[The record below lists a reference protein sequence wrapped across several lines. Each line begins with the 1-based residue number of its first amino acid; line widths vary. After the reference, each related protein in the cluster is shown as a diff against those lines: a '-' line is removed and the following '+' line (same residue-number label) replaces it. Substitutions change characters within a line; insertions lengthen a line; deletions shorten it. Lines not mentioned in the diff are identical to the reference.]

1 MSLPTPTGAPAP
13 APLDDDLDPLALLAR
28 DDKWYLGGAPGLLYA
43 PPHPAWEHVPGLWDA
58 AHSLPCVPPSVCAVA
73 LLDAAGEAIALRPA
87 GRDARAWWPH
97 ARSRRFEG
105 GGVELLETQACGP
118 EDVLADVLEV
128 RNAGDAPRRLRLV
141 VWAAQPVPD
150 GTLLDARPDPGHG
163 GGAGAP
169 SLAIERVV
177 GGLRATRHPLA
188 LVLDLEGAR
197 SWSLD
202 LSEPCA
208 LQPHWYLTPSCET
221 LGDAGLPNRASLT
234 GVDRNGVVFA
244 VLERPLE
251 LAPGE
256 AVRAI
261 ARAAVAPT
269 ADEAFATLVRVRGD
283 DPIAASERAWRAH
296 FAGVPRFRCDD
307 PYLEAAYYY
316 RWYGLRLN
324 MIRRRLGRYRH
335 DAVAEGIGYFRVPIS
350 YSAQCHMLEAR
361 WMHDPTLARGSFLTF
376 VDNQRA
382 DGSLP
387 NHVHVDLVAPQG
399 IYHADW
405 GTRVLD
411 VHRVH
416 PDRDFL
422 ARAHAALAAYLDY
435 FYRERDPQGSGL
447 YDHVNQWESGQEYMS
462 RYVWVDAE
470 GDHWKEMQRK
480 LKGLDASVYVYRCE
494 RALAEIERLL
504 GRGDGTAWD
513 ARAER
518 TAAAIQRHM
527 WRDDLQAFV
536 DVSPELEPSDLLFAI
551 SFYPFFTDLVGPE
564 HLPSIRRHLLDP
576 GKFWTAFPVPA
587 SPKDDPF
594 FSATPTWRGKRT
606 NCPWN
611 GRTWPMTNSHVAEA
625 LAGASALDASLRPV
639 AADFVRRFV
648 RLMTEGG
655 DPRRPNAFE
664 HYNPDTGAPSRYR
677 GFDDYMHSW
686 IVDLLV
692 KYVAGVRPSADAVL
706 IDPFPFEARFAL
718 RDVRVRGHRLDVSW
732 DGATFEVR
740 LDGAVAHR
748 GPRLE
753 AVTVPVPA
761 EPSSGGAIG

>member
-1 MSLPTPTGAPAP
+1 MSLSTPPDAPAP
-13 APLDDDLDPLALLAR
+13 AQLAEDLDPLALLAR
-28 DDKWYLGGAPGLLYA
+28 DDKWFLGGAPGLLYA
-43 PPHPAWEHVPGLWDA
+43 PPTPAWEQVPGLWDE
-58 AHSLPCVPPSVCAVA
+58 AHFLHFVVQPVFAIA
-73 LLDAAGEAIALRPA
+73 LLDEAGEALVLRPA
-87 GRDARAWWPH
+87 DGAWRTWQPH
-97 ARSRRFEG
+97 ARSKRFAG
-105 GGVELLETQACGP
+105 GGVELLETQTCGP
-118 EDVLADVLEV
+118 EDVLAEVLEV
-128 RNAGDAPRRLRLV
+128 RNTGAEPRRLRV
-141 VWAAQPVPD
+141 VAWTAQPVPD
-150 GTLLDARPDPGHG
+150 GSLVDAGPDPLHG
-163 GGAGAP
+163 ARATAP
-169 SLAIERVV
+169 AVAVERIV

-188 LVLDLEGAR
+188 LALDLEAAR

-208 LQPHWYLTPSCET
+208 LQPYWFLAPGHET
-221 LGDAGLPNRASLT
+221 MTEDGLPNRASLT
-234 GVDRNGVVFA
+234 GVDRNGIVFA
-244 VLERPLE
+244 ALERPIA
-251 LAPGE
+251 LAPGGH
-256 AVRAI
+256 ARLTV
-261 ARAAVAPT
+261 RAAVAPT
-269 ADEAFATLVRVRGD
+269 AEEAFATLRRVRGD
-283 DPIAASERAWRAH
+283 DPIATSERAWRAH

-307 PYLEAAYYY
+307 PFLETAYYY
-316 RWYGLRLN
+316 RWYGLHLN
-324 MIRRRLGRYRH
+324 TLTRRLGHYRH

-350 YSAQCHMLEAR
+350 YSAQCHMLETR
-361 WMHDPTLARGSFLTF
+361 WMHDPALARGSFLTF
-376 VDNQRA
+376 ADNQRA

-387 NHVHVDLVAPQG
+387 NHVHVDLIAPQG

-416 PDRDFL
+416 PDPTFL
-422 ARAHAALAAYLDY
+422 ARAHDALAAYLGY

-504 GRGDGTAWD
+504 GRGDGADWD
-513 ARAER
+513 AGAER
-518 TAAAIQRHM
+518 TAAAIHRHM

-536 DVSPELEPSDLLFAI
+536 DVSPELEPSALLFAI

-576 GKFWTAFPVPA
+576 EAFWTEFPVPA
-587 SPKDDPF
+587 SPKNDPH

-625 LAGASALDASLRPV
+625 LAGASALDPTLRPV
-639 AADFVRRFV
+639 TADFVRRFV
-648 RLMTEGG
+648 RLMTFAG

-686 IVDLLV
+686 IVDLIV
-692 KYVAGVRPSADAVL
+692 KYVAGVRPQADGVL
-706 IDPFPFEARFAL
+706 VDPFPFEARFAL

-732 DGATFEVR
+732 DGAVFDVR
-740 LDGAVAHR
+740 VDGGVVHTGAE
-748 GPRLE
+748 LC
-753 AVTVPVPA
+753 AVTL
-761 EPSSGGAIG
+761 GL

>member
-1 MSLPTPTGAPAP
+1 MIRGASTA
-13 APLDDDLDPLALLAR
+13 AAGLDDDLDPLALLER
-28 DDKWYLGGAPGLLYA
+28 DDKWFLGGAPGLLYA
-43 PPHPAWEHVPGLWDA
+43 PPTPVWEHAPGLWDE
-58 AHSLPCVPPSVCAVA
+58 AHFLHFLVQPVLAIS
-73 LLDAAGEAIALRPA
+73 LLDESGEAIDLRPDGPA
-87 GRDARAWWPH
+87 WRAWRPH
-97 ARSRRFEG
+97 ARSKRFAG
-105 GGVELLETQACGP
+105 AGVTLLETQACGP
-118 EDVLADVLEV
+118 ADVLADVLEV
-128 RNAGDAPRRLRLV
+128 RNTGGAPRRLRLV
-141 VWAAQPVPD
+141 AWTAQPVPE
-150 GTLLDARPDPGHG
+150 GSLLDAGADPGHDG
-163 GGAGAP
+163 DGAP
-169 SLAIERVV
+169 ALAVERVV

-188 LVLDLEGAR
+188 LALSLAGAR
-197 SWSLD
+197 SWSVD

-208 LQPHWYLTPSCET
+208 LQPHWFLAPGYET
-221 LGDAGLPNRASLT
+221 MTEAGLPNRASLT

-244 VLERPLE
+244 ALERPLL

-256 AVRAI
+256 GARVVV
-261 ARAAVAPT
+261 RAAVAPT
-269 ADEAFATLVRVRGD
+269 AEEAFATLRAVAAV
-283 DPIAASERAWRAH
+283 DPIAESERAWRAH

-307 PYLEAAYYY
+307 PYLETAYYY

-324 MIRRRLGRYRH
+324 TLSRRLGRYRH
-335 DAVAEGIGYFRVPIS
+335 DVVAEGIGYFRVPIS
-350 YSAQCHMLEAR
+350 YSAQCHMLETR
-361 WMHDPTLARGSFLTF
+361 WMHDPALAHGSFLTF
-376 VDNQRA
+376 ADNQRT

-387 NHVHVDLVAPQG
+387 NHVHVDLVAPHG

-416 PDRDFL
+416 PDRGFL
-422 ARAHAALAAYLDY
+422 ARAHDALAAYLEY

-447 YDHVNQWESGQEYMS
+447 FDHVNQWESGQEYMS

-504 GRGDGTAWD
+504 ERGDGTTWD
-513 ARAER
+513 AHAER

-527 WRDDLQAFV
+527 WRSDLQAFV

-576 GKFWTAFPVPA
+576 EKFWTAYPVPA
-587 SPKDDPF
+587 SPKDDPY

-625 LAGASALDASLRPV
+625 LAGASALDPELRPV
-639 AADFVRRFV
+639 TADFVRRFV
-648 RLMTEGG
+648 RLMTFGG

-686 IVDLLV
+686 IVDLIV
-692 KYVAGVRPSADAVL
+692 KYVAGVQPQADGVRV
-706 IDPFPFEARFAL
+706 DPFPFEARFAL
-718 RDVRVRGHRLDVSW
+718 RDVRVRGHRLDVRW

-748 GPRLE
+748 GTRLE
-753 AVTVPVPA
+753 AVTIPIAATPA
-761 EPSSGGAIG
+761 AAASPG